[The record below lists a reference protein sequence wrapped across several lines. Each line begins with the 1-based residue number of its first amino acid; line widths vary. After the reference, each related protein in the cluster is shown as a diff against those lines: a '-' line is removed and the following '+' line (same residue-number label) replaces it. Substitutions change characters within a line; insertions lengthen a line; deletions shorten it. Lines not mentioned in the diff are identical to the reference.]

1 MADLTPSFSQPH
13 PAKGESALVR
23 AVLGPAGAVRQGVK
37 RLLWMLPAYAFA
49 MTLMVCG
56 VVFQRVQVWQ
66 AWALAG
72 YVLCGLS
79 GFYAVL
85 RTGLVAHH
93 PEPTLAFPQVLFSLT
108 TVCLSY
114 AMIESSRGLALEWMC
129 LILVFDMRRLT
140 GRQAQLATFGG
151 LGLLVTMLLFT
162 WRLNPPAADLNAALV
177 TIATVGLTMPTLL
190 IVTKVGRRL
199 HQRRL
204 DQRAAMAT
212 AFEQFNALSIRDGL
226 TQLFNRRH
234 MMSLLEDE
242 VRRQQRSRRA
252 FCVAILDID
261 FFKRV
266 NDQHGHAV
274 GDAVLHDFATLAR
287 GTFSGSDAVARW
299 GGEEFLVL
307 MSEADQ
313 GQALEMLERLRQAV
327 RQHDWTVHGPGLAVT
342 FSAGVREH
350 TTDDTLAQSLEHADA
365 ALYKA
370 KAQGRD
376 RTIASTTAA
385 AVLSGQAT

>member
-1 MADLTPSFSQPH
+1 MADLNPSFSQTH
-13 PAKGESALVR
+13 PADGEPTLVR
-23 AVLGPAGAVRQGVK
+23 AVLGPAGTVRQGVK

-49 MTLMVCG
+49 MALMACAVLL
-56 VVFQRVQVWQ
+56 QRVQVWQ
-66 AWALAG
+66 GWVLAG
-72 YVLCGLS
+72 YMLCGLS
-79 GFYAVL
+79 CFYAVL
-85 RTGLVAHH
+85 RTGLVAHR

-114 AMIESSRGLALEWMC
+114 AMIESSRGMALEWMC

-151 LGLLVTMLLFT
+151 LGLLVAMLLFT
-162 WRLNPPAADLNAALV
+162 WWLNPAATNLQVALAS
-177 TIATVGLTMPTLL
+177 IATASLTMPTVL

-204 DQRAAMAT
+204 DQRAALAT
-212 AFEQFNALSIRDGL
+212 ALEQLHALSIRDGL

-234 MMSLLEDE
+234 MLNLLDDE

-274 GDAVLHDFATLAR
+274 GDAVLRDFATLAR
-287 GTFSGSDAVARW
+287 GAFSGSDAVARW

-307 MSEADQ
+307 MPEADQ
-313 GQALEMLERLRQAV
+313 WHAMQRLERLRQAV
-327 RQHDWTVHGPGLAVT
+327 RQHDWSVHAPNLAIT

-350 TTDDTLAQSLEHADA
+350 TPDDALTQSLEHADR

-376 RTIASTTAA
+376 RAIAST
-385 AVLSGQAT
+385 